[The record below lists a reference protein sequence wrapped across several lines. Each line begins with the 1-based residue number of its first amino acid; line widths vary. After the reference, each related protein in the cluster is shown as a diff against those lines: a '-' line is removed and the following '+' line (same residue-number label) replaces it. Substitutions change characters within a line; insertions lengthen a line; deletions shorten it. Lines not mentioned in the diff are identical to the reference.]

1 MEQLSLTGANRH
13 NASDGLQN
21 LSALI
26 IEDGDLTLDNGA
38 IHGKARVEKN
48 IRFVTDRDEVPDPKR
63 YVVIWLTLRRAVAG
77 QGVNGLA
84 ASEFYIDSA
93 AGVGFKSLADQVNT
107 MDSAVKGKIDLA
119 ALSKDEHH
127 LLKRFIRNLRP
138 ELWENA
144 TEAVWREFAT
154 ADEIEP
160 LRAKAE
166 AVRQSREDIRLN
178 AEAEKK
184 LPQ

>member
-26 IEDGDLTLDNGA
+26 MEDGDLTLDNGA
-38 IHGKARVEKN
+38 IHGKSRVEKN
-48 IRFVTDRDEVPDPKR
+48 IRFVSDRDEVPNPKR
-63 YVVIWLTLRRAVAG
+63 CVVIWLTLRRAVAG
-77 QGVNGLA
+77 QGIHGLA

-93 AGVGFKSLADQVNT
+93 AGVGFKSLADQVNK
-107 MDSAVKGKIDLA
+107 MDSAVKGKIDLS
-119 ALSKDEHH
+119 ALSKEDHH

-144 TEAVWREFAT
+144 TEAVWQEFAT
-154 ADEIEP
+154 SAEIAI
-160 LRAKAE
+160 LRAKMAS
-166 AVRQSREDIRLN
+166 VLQSREDIRLN
-178 AEAEKK
+178 AEAAKDS
-184 LPQ
+184 PQ